1 MMSPFT
7 ADHPLPSRPVQR
19 RAARAVAL
27 ADRQALPTERQLAG
41 VMVLA
46 ALSSLAL
53 WALAALSLAAL

>member
-7 ADHPLPSRPVQR
+7 VDHPLPSRPASH

-27 ADRQALPTERQLAG
+27 ADRQALPTDRQLAG
-41 VMVLA
+41 IMVLA

-53 WALAALSLAAL
+53 WALAALSLSAL